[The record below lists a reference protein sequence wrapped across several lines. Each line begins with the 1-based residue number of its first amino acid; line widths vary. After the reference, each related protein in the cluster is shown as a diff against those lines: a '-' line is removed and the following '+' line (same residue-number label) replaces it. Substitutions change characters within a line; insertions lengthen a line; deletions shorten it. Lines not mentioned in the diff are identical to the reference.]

1 MWKLEDGQDK
11 SALIDADSPY
21 KTFVLD
27 LKDSNDQH
35 AKDLGTKRNKA
46 LNEYVSKFYKTLC
59 EQQTAGNENGMNS
72 SSMGCTDTSLSLSS
86 VTSAFSS
93 VQTTTTPLVKK
104 GLNVGDSTEIS
115 RAMVNAT
122 AQQLSPISTSSNH
135 QLDDSDMTT
144 HTQNMFSNSQ
154 LQEDLVTIT
163 NQNPSQEKQ
172 KYSFR
177 LFLDHQDHYSF
188 SEESINAPVPKAKP
202 FHMYTDQDLKFVQ
215 CTASFLYLVF
225 RNPMKCEVTF
235 FKVSCHACKQ
245 CVA

>member
-11 SALIDADSPY
+11 GALIDADSPY

-27 LKDSNDQH
+27 LKDSNEKH

-46 LNEYVSKFYKTLC
+46 LNEYVSKFYVKLC

-86 VTSAFSS
+86 V
-93 VQTTTTPLVKK
+93 QTTTTPLAMK

-135 QLDDSDMTT
+135 HLDVSDMTT
-144 HTQNMFSNSQ
+144 HTQDMFSNSQ
-154 LQEDLVTIT
+154 LQQDLVPIT

-177 LFLDHQDHYSF
+177 LFLDQQDHYTF

-225 RNPMKCEVTF
+225 RNPVKYEVTF